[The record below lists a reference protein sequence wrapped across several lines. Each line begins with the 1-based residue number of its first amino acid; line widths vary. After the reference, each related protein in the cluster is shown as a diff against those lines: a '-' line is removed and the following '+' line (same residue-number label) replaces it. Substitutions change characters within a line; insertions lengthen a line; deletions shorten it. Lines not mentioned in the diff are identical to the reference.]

1 MLNTHRDV
9 FPRYLWLDKSVT
21 QLMNKKLQEKLQDA
35 VKDCGLSKDA
45 ISALIENASKGVK
58 DDASDDDI
66 AKIVENYTS
75 IAKIMQGE
83 TTRKVQQS
91 KSNHNSDDSHKEG
104 EEGGE
109 EGGEEPAWF
118 KKYQKAQDEKLQKLL
133 DENEKMKAE
142 KSAAERTAQ
151 ISATAK
157 KLGIPDYLMKHV
169 TIKDDED
176 IEKTLGEYKQDLVNN
191 SLLPKDSGEGGS
203 ATVDKQ
209 MEADAEAWAKSLP
222 DANQNQT
229 E

>member
-1 MLNTHRDV
+1 
-9 FPRYLWLDKSVT
+9 
-21 QLMNKKLQEKLQDA
+21 MNKKLQEKLQDA

-45 ISALIENASKGVK
+45 ISALIENASKGVA

-66 AKIVENYTS
+66 TKIVENYTS

-83 TTRKVQQS
+83 TTRKVQAVKNPS
-91 KSNHNSDDSHKEG
+91 SDDSHKEG
-104 EEGGE
+104 KDDGKDDGD
-109 EGGEEPAWF
+109 EPAWF
-118 KKYQKAQDEKLQKLL
+118 KKYQKEQDEKLQKLL

-142 KSAAERTAQ
+142 KSAAERSAL
-151 ISATAK
+151 ISTTAK

-169 TIKDDED
+169 SIKDDED

-203 ATVDKQ
+203 AKQDKQ
-209 MEADAEAWAKSLP
+209 MEEDAEAWAKTLP
-222 DANQNQT
+222 DANPTQT